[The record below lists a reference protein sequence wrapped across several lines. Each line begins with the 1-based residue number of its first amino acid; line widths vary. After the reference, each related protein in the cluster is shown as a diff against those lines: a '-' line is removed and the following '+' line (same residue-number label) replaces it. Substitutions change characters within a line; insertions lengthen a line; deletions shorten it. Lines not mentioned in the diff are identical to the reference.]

1 MRTFPRFLQVPRSSL
16 ATRVVEDDSPTDG
29 RQEMGE
35 MSEMIIKPWFC
46 MCHKKIMGKKAIVLL
61 ICLRGS

>member
-1 MRTFPRFLQVPRSSL
+1 
-16 ATRVVEDDSPTDG
+16 
-29 RQEMGE
+29 MGE

-46 MCHKKIMGKKAIVLL
+46 MCPRKIMGKKAIVLL